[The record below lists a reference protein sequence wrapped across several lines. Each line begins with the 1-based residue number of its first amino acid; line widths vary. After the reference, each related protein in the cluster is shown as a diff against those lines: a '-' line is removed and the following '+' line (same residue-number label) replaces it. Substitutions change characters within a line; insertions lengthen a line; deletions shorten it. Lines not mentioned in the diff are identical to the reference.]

1 MANVK
6 TLDQRKFIKMTEE
19 QKEIRWIDMFNN
31 KQYICCKCLIISNIG
46 KNFIDLWLSP
56 SWGKDYAK

>member
-6 TLDQRKFIKMTEE
+6 TLDQRKFIKMTKE
-19 QKEIRWIDMFNN
+19 QKEIRSIDMFNN
-31 KQYICCKCLIISNIG
+31 QYICCKYILTRNIG

-56 SWGKDYAK
+56 SWEKDYAK